1 MNIAGPRAAT
11 VFGLSTLGLLLITSA
26 IETSTGTEGDANEE
40 LKAVGSANIL
50 GGLGGGLATY
60 HSLSSTQIATGAF

>member
-11 VFGLSTLGLLLITSA
+11 VFGLSTLGLLLITPA

-50 GGLGGGLATY
+50 GGLGGGLVTY